1 MRTRAGSGYR
11 LLSRLNLNPQKPG
24 PFLSNGP
31 AGYDFA
37 AAVIHNA
44 AANEYPTMTH
54 NTDIAIIGAGIAGL
68 TAALRAREAGFTPM
82 IFEKSRG
89 PGGRLASK
97 RTQDGAS
104 VDMGA
109 QFFTVRNP
117 RFKALLADYAG
128 EEALQLWDATLWHEN
143 TQGVVDRFH
152 QAQRY
157 VGTPRMTAVTRAL
170 SANLAINA
178 GTRITAVTPGP
189 DGWTLTTDQD
199 PQGPFSRVIITA
211 PPEQARALLAESLV
225 ASLALEDFRM
235 LPCWT
240 LALRFDE
247 ALTPGFDGMQ
257 LAHECLGWVAR
268 NTSKPQRG
276 VAEWWVLH
284 ANSAWS
290 ATHQDSGSGEVAAAM
305 TTAFRQRFDIRQA
318 ASDYLVHRWLYARP
332 AGGPTPGFLSTAEGG
347 IGLCGDWLAG
357 GRVEGAFES
366 ADALAGEWFGQP

>member
-1 MRTRAGSGYR
+1 
-11 LLSRLNLNPQKPG
+11 
-24 PFLSNGP
+24 
-31 AGYDFA
+31 
-37 AAVIHNA
+37 
-44 AANEYPTMTH
+44 MTD
-54 NTDIAIIGAGIAGL
+54 NTHIAIIGAGIAGL
-68 TAALRAREAGFTPM
+68 TAALRAREAGFTPVL
-82 IFEKSRG
+82 FEKSRG

-109 QFFTVRNP
+109 QFFTIRNS

-143 TQGVVDRFH
+143 TQGAVGSFH
-152 QAQRY
+152 QALRY

-170 SANLAINA
+170 SANFAINT
-178 GTRITAVTPGP
+178 GIRITAVTPEP
-189 DGWTLTTDQD
+189 DGWTLTTDEG
-199 PQGPFSRVIITA
+199 PQGPFARVIITT
-211 PPEQARALLAESLV
+211 PPEQARNLVAESVV
-225 ASLALEDFRM
+225 ASLGLEAFRM

-240 LALRFDE
+240 LALRFE
-247 ALTPGFDGMQ
+247 QALTPGFDGMQ

-276 VAEWWVLH
+276 AGEWWVLH
-284 ANSAWS
+284 ANSTWS
-290 ATHQDSGSGEVAAAM
+290 ESHRDTASSEVAAAM
-305 TTAFRQRFDIRQA
+305 TTAFRQRFDIQQP

-366 ADALAGEWFGQP
+366 ADALAAQWFGQP